1 MGAIA
6 PAASAINLVPAQ
18 EGEINVGLGSSVDS
32 KGYLD
37 TTPLGYMIESLEFT
51 TRKGNA
57 DLTTRSRLFVDQ
69 AGTSNKY
76 GGGFSFQSRDIGT
89 SDQNRAFWFRP
100 ASTLLTSNGGLIEKG
115 QLEVGRFLFTF
126 QQPME
131 SLLLSFFDV
140 EATGTSVLKIN
151 GQDFNQAIAP
161 GSNNSQR
168 QVTLNNV
175 QTLELM
181 LGNAN
186 TGSRNATGDGVLLQA
201 SGQPVPEPASMLGI
215 AAAGAG
221 IAAIRRRKNAQTAS

>member
-6 PAASAINLVPAQ
+6 PAASAINLVPSQ
-18 EGEINVGLGSSVDS
+18 EGEINVGVGASVDS

-37 TTPLGYMIESLEFT
+37 TSSFGYSIRSLEFT
-51 TRKGNA
+51 ARKGNA
-57 DLTTRSRLFVDQ
+57 DLTTMSRLFVDQ
-69 AGTSNKY
+69 AGTSNRY
-76 GGGFSFQSRDIGT
+76 GSGFSFQGRDIGT

-100 ASTLLTSNGGLIEKG
+100 ASTIHTSGGGLIENG

-126 QQPME
+126 HNPLE
-131 SLLLSFFDV
+131 SLVLSFFDV
-140 EATGTSVLKIN
+140 EAAGTSILSLN
-151 GQDFNQAIAP
+151 GQGFNQAIAP
-161 GSNNSQR
+161 GANNSFR

-175 QTLELM
+175 STLELM

-221 IAAIRRRKNAQTAS
+221 IAAARRRKNAQAAG